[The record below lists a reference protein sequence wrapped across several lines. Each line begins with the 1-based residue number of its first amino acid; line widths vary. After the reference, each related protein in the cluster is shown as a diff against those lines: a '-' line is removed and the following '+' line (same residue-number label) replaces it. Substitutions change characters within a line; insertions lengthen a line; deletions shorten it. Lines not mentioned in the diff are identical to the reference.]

1 MYGFGYQNQIKW
13 WFNGNLDSAGGVAFR
28 ETLQMFGMFGVW
40 LKSNR
45 TNLLEDENRSK
56 LNSAHPHPSCLVLSV
71 LRLPKVFCV
80 ERKNW
85 SQWEKMWLI
94 QLPLHGFLGI
104 SNLPIKKSVYFS
116 RSIFYLIWRP
126 RLEPRSR
133 KTWRQPS
140 SGFVWKGKY

>member
-1 MYGFGYQNQIKW
+1 
-13 WFNGNLDSAGGVAFR
+13 
-28 ETLQMFGMFGVW
+28 MFGMFGVW
-40 LKSNR
+40 LKSHR
-45 TNLLEDENRSK
+45 TNLLQDENRSK

-104 SNLPIKKSVYFS
+104 SNLPIKKICLF
-116 RSIFYLIWRP
+116 FKKYLLPDLKATIGAEIKEDMETTIQRV
-126 RLEPRSR
+126 RLKR
-133 KTWRQPS
+133 KILNEDDEN
-140 SGFVWKGKY
+140 